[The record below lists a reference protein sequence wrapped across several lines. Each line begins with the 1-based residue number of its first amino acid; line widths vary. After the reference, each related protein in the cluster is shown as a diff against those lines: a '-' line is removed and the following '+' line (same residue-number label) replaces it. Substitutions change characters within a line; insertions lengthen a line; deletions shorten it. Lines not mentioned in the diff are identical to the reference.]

1 MKKLVFR
8 GLAAWLLVALCSAA
22 AWARP
27 AVLIPGGQTVGIK
40 LYSQG
45 LVVTGFDQ
53 KSAAKAAGLKKGDII
68 VMCTDGLTNMVEDEE
83 IFHIVQGARDV
94 VEAAETLVAAAKEN
108 GGTDNIGI
116 VLAKPDFGEVSIC

>member
-53 KSAAKAAGLKKGDII
+53 KSAAKAAGFSLLLFFVAG
-68 VMCTDGLTNMVEDEE
+68 
-83 IFHIVQGARDV
+83 QGRALRLDR
-94 VEAAETLVAAAKEN
+94 N
-108 GGTDNIGI
+108 CRGRR
-116 VLAKPDFGEVSIC
+116 PR